1 MSRGES
7 VRSVAVKYSIGKS
20 TVSDIC
26 KNKANIMDY
35 VAEDHNLDKRKT
47 LRLSAYPAMEKALY
61 TWFVQERARGKMNK
75 NIIDLENPNDI
86 EEIHRL
92 LYDDDDFGEEDFNGS
107 DDSETEDCVEMR
119 DLMSDTDH
127 EVENSEN
134 EGNLELDNTHF
145 FYGKNGTQWRK
156 QPWKK
161 THSRPQNI
169 MRVLRGVIQAA
180 RKSKTEIEC
189 WKLFFS
195 DDILDLIVANTNNY
209 IQIVKDKL
217 HRERDS
223 RPTDITEMKACF
235 GLLYLA
241 GVFRG
246 GRQNLDDMWATDD
259 LGINMFRMAMSEKRF
274 RFLIRFSE
282 TEQDTHSQN
291 LGGTIKN
298 PKAVEE
304 SLEKTLTDMVNNVRL
319 QLQNEIQ
326 SVLQPTNQYG
336 TNGPRNTFNP
346 SNNTFPSNRPAY
358 FPGQTT
364 RHRLPNSRTTD
375 GRPICFRCH
384 RPGHTAAA
392 CRTGISQQNN
402 SGNNRG
408 RE

>member
-1 MSRGES
+1 
-7 VRSVAVKYSIGKS
+7 
-20 TVSDIC
+20 
-26 KNKANIMDY
+26 
-35 VAEDHNLDKRKT
+35 
-47 LRLSAYPAMEKALY
+47 
-61 TWFVQERARGKMNK
+61 MNK

-145 FYGKNGTQWRK
+145 FYGEQLHARKEAILLDLFLFSGKNGTQWRK

-246 GRQNLDDMWATDD
+246 GRQNLHDMWATDD

-274 RFLIRFSE
+274 RFLIRCIQLSLG
-282 TEQDTHSQN
+282 QN
-291 LGGTIKN
+291 V
-298 PKAVEE
+298 AV
-304 SLEKTLTDMVNNVRL
+304 DV
-319 QLQNEIQ
+319 QLPAFRGSCGFRQYIPSKPTKYGLKIFCPSDAKLFYTSNMELYCGQ
-326 SVLQPTNQYG
+326 QPE
-336 TNGPRNTFNP
+336 GPYR
-346 SNNTFPSNRPAY
+346 
-358 FPGQTT
+358 
-364 RHRLPNSRTTD
+364 
-375 GRPICFRCH
+375 
-384 RPGHTAAA
+384 
-392 CRTGISQQNN
+392 QNN
-402 SGNNRG
+402 SAEAVVLRLAEPIYGSGRNITADNWFTRLSLVQELEKKKLSYVGTIRKNRREIPSNFVTAKG
-408 RE
+408 REQYDSVFWFFKK